1 MSASP
6 LPAAERATL
15 VVPCHN
21 EEGHVDV
28 LLHGLVAQLA
38 ADPDAAV
45 GWSVVLVDDH
55 STDGTEAI
63 IDAAAAE
70 YPWVT
75 AVHGHHGS
83 PGGARSAGAAVALAT
98 HMPPEWLVTVD
109 ADVELMPG
117 WVATWN
123 ATFAAVH
130 DDETVGAV
138 NGVELQDH
146 LFAAFP
152 NAAAVSAAFGDVIG
166 VSEGALGVTNLNG
179 VNHAVR
185 TSAYLTAGPYLQPTA
200 PGADGPIVLAGEDW
214 DLGVRIRRAGFR
226 IIDTEAAV
234 RDRGRR
240 LLADVYAYV
249 SGEAYEG
256 AFTRL
261 QPHAP
266 SIDVPAADVAALRES
281 AVERSLRHFFFK
293 PLLAGAVPLDAAG
306 LSASTIAAMHEWIA
320 RWPHPTFEESRNGFI
335 FGRLERFSAA
345 FTQAACT
352 DLGIDPHTPH

>member
-1 MSASP
+1 M
-6 LPAAERATL
+6 
-15 VVPCHN
+15 VPCHN
-21 EEGHVDV
+21 EEGYLDI
-28 LLHGLVAQLA
+28 LLDGLIAQFA
-38 ADPDAAV
+38 ADPDAAA

-55 STDGTEAI
+55 STDGTAAI
-63 IDAAAAE
+63 VDAAAAAH
-70 YPWVT
+70 PWVT
-75 AVHGHHGS
+75 AVHGRYGS
-83 PGGARSAGAAVALAT
+83 PGGARSVGAAVALAT
-98 HMPPEWLVTVD
+98 HTPPEWLVTVD

-117 WVATWN
+117 WLVAWN
-123 ATFAAVH
+123 ATFAEVR

-146 LFAAFP
+146 LFASFP
-152 NAAAVSAAFGDVIG
+152 NAAAVSRAFGGVIG
-166 VSEGALGVTNLNG
+166 VSERAIGVTNLNG

-200 PGADGPIVLAGEDW
+200 PGPDGPIVLAGEDW

-261 QPHAP
+261 QPRTK
-266 SIDVPAADVAALRES
+266 STDVPAGDVEMLRES

-293 PLLAGAVPLDAAG
+293 PLLAGAVPLEAAG
-306 LSASTIAAMHEWIA
+306 LSADTVAAMREWIA

-335 FGRLERFSAA
+335 FGRLQRFSAA
-345 FTQAACT
+345 FTQAVCA
-352 DLGIDPHTPH
+352 DLGITLTPHTPH

>member
-6 LPAAERATL
+6 WPVAERATL

-21 EEGHVDV
+21 EEGYLDV
-28 LLHGLVAQLA
+28 LLAGLVAQFA

-55 STDGTEAI
+55 STDSTAAI
-63 IDAAAAE
+63 VDAVAAQ
-70 YPWVT
+70 YSWVT
-75 AVHGHHGS
+75 AVHGHYGS
-83 PGGARSAGAAVALAT
+83 PGGARSAGAAVALGVHT
-98 HMPPEWLVTVD
+98 PPAWLVTVD

-117 WVATWN
+117 WVAAWN
-123 ATFAAVH
+123 ATFAAAR
-130 DDETVGAV
+130 DDESVGAV

-146 LFAAFP
+146 LFAEFP
-152 NAAAVSAAFGDVIG
+152 RAASVSAAFGGVIG

-200 PGADGPIVLAGEDW
+200 PGPDGPIVLAGEDW

-226 IIDTEAAV
+226 VVDTEAAV

-240 LLADVYAYV
+240 LLSDVYAYV

-261 QPHAP
+261 RSRKKPA
-266 SIDVPAADVAALRES
+266 DVPAADVDVLREL

-293 PLLAGAVPLDAAG
+293 PLLAGAVPLEAAG
-306 LSASTIAAMHEWIA
+306 LSADTVAAMQEWIV
-320 RWPHPTFEESRNGFI
+320 RWPHPTFEESQNGFI

-345 FTQAACT
+345 FLEAARH
-352 DLGIDPHTPH
+352 DLGITLTPH

>member
-1 MSASP
+1 MVTW
-6 LPAAERATL
+6 ATL

-21 EEGHVDV
+21 EEGYLDV
-28 LLHGLVAQLA
+28 LLDGLIAQFV

-55 STDGTEAI
+55 STDGTAAI
-63 IDAAAAE
+63 IDGAAADHFF
-70 YPWVT
+70 VT
-75 AVHGHHGS
+75 AVHGRYGS
-83 PGGARSAGAAVALAT
+83 PGGARSAGAAVALAS
-98 HMPPEWLVTVD
+98 HRPPQWLVTVD

-117 WVATWN
+117 WVAAWN
-123 ATFAAVH
+123 ATFASVRA
-130 DDETVGAV
+130 DETVGAV

-146 LFAAFP
+146 LFASFP
-152 NAAAVSAAFGDVIG
+152 NAAAVSSAFGGVIG

-185 TSAYLTAGPYLQPTA
+185 TTAYLTAGPYVQPTA
-200 PGADGPIVLAGEDW
+200 PGPDGPIMLAGEDW

-261 QPHAP
+261 QQRRK
-266 SIDVPAADVAALRES
+266 STDVPAGDVDMLRES

-293 PLLAGAVPLDAAG
+293 PLLAGAVPLEAAG
-306 LSASTIAAMHEWIA
+306 LSTDTVAAMQDWIA

-345 FTQAACT
+345 FVDAART